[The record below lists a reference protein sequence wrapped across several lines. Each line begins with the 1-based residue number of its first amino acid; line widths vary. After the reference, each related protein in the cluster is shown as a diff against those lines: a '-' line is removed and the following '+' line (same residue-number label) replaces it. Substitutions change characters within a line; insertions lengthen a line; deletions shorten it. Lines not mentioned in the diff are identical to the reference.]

1 MKRKKTTRRALVSSI
16 VSLLMCMAMLIGTTF
31 AWFTDTAS
39 TAVNRIQSGT
49 LKVKLVDENGNEL
62 KTALNWE
69 KAEGHEDEEVLWEPG
84 ATYNLQKFRIVN
96 DGNLA
101 LKYKV
106 IISGIQSG
114 DAELLNALDFT
125 FTENKT
131 VIDGETETPTE
142 EAYDL
147 DAEHHLK
154 AEEKSGLITISAQM
168 KKEARNEYQNKSIEG
183 ITITVVATQDTVE
196 NDSISNEYDKDA
208 LYPNMTISA
217 VDKEKGTVVSDNVTK
232 VKVTAP
238 SNSLSED
245 VTSVALSVET
255 TTNPSNILIEDT
267 QTANS
272 YEITLKDQFGN
283 KVSAQGD
290 SLFTVEM
297 NIGANRTMLKV
308 YHNGN
313 LMTDDK
319 TTLTDAAD
327 HYVYDSAKGVV
338 TMKVDSFSPFSA
350 VYNKDKWNSDT
361 AASDYETP
369 VDAAEKV
376 VTISSAEELALF
388 AKEITEDGKNY
399 SGYTVNITADIDLG
413 EYLWTPIKG
422 NGKMT
427 GITINGNG
435 HTISNMMVRSCT
447 LEVKTKDGYAYY
459 GTGFIGDTSGAI
471 TIKNL
476 NFDGADVAFWDYKE
490 QYAGNIGGI
499 IMGYTYG
506 TTVFENVSVT
516 NSEIWGY
523 GKIGTMLGM
532 GAEPGVSVTFR
543 NCVSKNNTINA
554 AYDMGGLA
562 GMIQRGNGVDNGK
575 VENCT
580 VENITVNYYPN
591 GSYVDVN
598 GVATLKSNDQPS
610 GEKVKKEVAGKYL
623 DESGYYW
630 CAYGDYYVSYGHS
643 SYDAPVEGC
652 EKCLAN
658 SEYPVNIGDR

>member
-62 KTALNWE
+62 RTALNWE

-84 ATYNLQKFRIVN
+84 ATYNLQKFRVVN

-101 LKYKV
+101 LKYKI

-131 VIDGETETPTE
+131 VIDGETEIPTQ

-147 DAEHHLK
+147 DVEHHLK
-154 AEEKSGLITISAQM
+154 AEEQSGLITISAQM

-183 ITITVVATQDTVE
+183 ITITVVATQDTIE
-196 NDSISNEYDKDA
+196 TDSNSNEYDKDA

-217 VDKEKGTVVSDNVTK
+217 VAKENDTVIIDAETNIT
-232 VKVTAP
+232 VTAP
-238 SNSLSED
+238 LNSLSEEIS
-245 VTSVALSVET
+245 SVALSVESI
-255 TTNPSNILIEDT
+255 TNPANISIEDT
-267 QTANS
+267 QTASS
-272 YEITLKDQFGN
+272 YEIALKDQFGN
-283 KVSAQGD
+283 VVSAQGS

-313 LMTDDK
+313 LMTNDG
-319 TTLTDAAD
+319 TTLTNTAD
-327 HYVYDSAKGVV
+327 HYVYDSASGVV

-350 VYNKDKWNSDT
+350 VYNKDKWGSDT
-361 AASDYETP
+361 AASDYKTP
-369 VDAAEKV
+369 VDTAQKV

-388 AKEITEDGKNY
+388 ATEVTDNGKNY
-399 SGYTVNITADIDLG
+399 SGYTVNITADIDLS
-413 EYLWTPIKG
+413 ENLWKPI
-422 NGKMT
+422 NGSRRMS

-435 HTISNMMVRSCT
+435 HTIRNMMVRNCT
-447 LEVKTKDGYAYY
+447 NASGYGA
-459 GTGFIGDTSGAI
+459 GFIGDTAGAI

-476 NFDGADVAFWDYKE
+476 NFDGADVFFVDYAKKR
-490 QYAGNIGGI
+490 YYGNVGGI
-499 IMGYTYG
+499 VMGYTYG

-523 GKIGTMLGM
+523 GKIGIMLGM
-532 GAEPGVSVTFR
+532 GADPGVSVTFKD
-543 NCVSKNNTINA
+543 CVSKNNTINA

-562 GMIQRGNGVDNGK
+562 GMIQRKNGVDNGK

-580 VENITVNYYPN
+580 VENITVNYYPD
-591 GSYVDVN
+591 GSYVDVK
-598 GVATLKSNDQPS
+598 GLATFKSNDQAS
-610 GEKVKKEVAGKYL
+610 GEDVKKEVAGKYF
-623 DESGYYW
+623 DEAGYYW
-630 CAYGDYYVSYGHS
+630 CAYGDYYVSYGSS
-643 SYDAPVEGC
+643 SYDAPVEGY

-658 SEYPVNIGDR
+658 SEYSVNVGDR

>member
-16 VSLLMCMAMLIGTTF
+16 ISLLMCMAMLIGTTF

-49 LKVKLVDENGNEL
+49 LKVKLVDETGNEL
-62 KTALNWE
+62 RTALKWE

-84 ATYNLQKFRIVN
+84 ATYNLQKFRVLN

-131 VIDGETETPTE
+131 VINGETEIPTQ
-142 EAYDL
+142 EAYDM

-196 NDSISNEYDKDA
+196 NDSNGNEYDKDA
-208 LYPNMTISA
+208 LYPNMTIRA
-217 VDKEKGTVVSDNVTK
+217 VDKENDTVIIDAETNIT
-232 VKVTAP
+232 VTAP
-238 SNSLSED
+238 PNSLSAEIS
-245 VTSVALSVET
+245 SVALSVESI
-255 TTNPSNILIEDT
+255 TNPANISIEDA
-267 QTANS
+267 QTASS
-272 YEITLKDQFGN
+272 YEIALKDQFGN
-283 KVSAQGD
+283 VVSAQGS

-297 NIGANRTMLKV
+297 NIGANRTMLRV

-313 LMTDDK
+313 LMVNDG
-319 TTLTDAAD
+319 TTLTDTAD
-327 HYVYDSAKGVV
+327 HYVYDSASGVV

-350 VYNKDKWNSDT
+350 VYNKDAWSNDT

-369 VDAAEKV
+369 VDTAQKV

-388 AKEITEDGKNY
+388 ATEVTDNGKNY
-399 SGYTVNITADIDLG
+399 SGYTVNITADIDLA
-413 EYLWTPIKG
+413 EHLWKPIKG
-422 NGKMT
+422 HGKMS

-447 LEVKTKDGYAYY
+447 NTSGYGA
-459 GTGFIGDTSGAI
+459 GFIGDTSGAI

-476 NFDGADVAFWDYKE
+476 NFDGADVFFIDYAKK
-490 QYAGNIGGI
+490 QYYGNVGGI
-499 IMGYTYG
+499 VMGYTYG

-516 NSEIWGY
+516 NSEIWGF
-523 GKIGTMLGM
+523 GKIGIMLGM
-532 GAEPGVSVTFR
+532 GADPGVSVTFR
-543 NCVSKNNTINA
+543 DCVSKNNTINA

-562 GMIQRGNGVDNGK
+562 GMIQRKNGVDNGK

-580 VENITVNYYPN
+580 VENITVNYYQD

-598 GVATLKSNDQPS
+598 GLATFKSNDQPS
-610 GEKVKKEVAGKYL
+610 GEDVKKEVAGKYF
-623 DESGYYW
+623 DEAGYYW
-630 CAYGDYYVSYGHS
+630 CAYGDYYVSYGDS
-643 SYDAPVEGC
+643 SYDAPVEGYK
-652 EKCLAN
+652 KCLAN
-658 SEYPVNIGDR
+658 SEYSVNVGDR